1 MHEQPLYDRIELTVH
16 NSLTRSRERFRALS
30 PPHVGMYVC
39 GPTVY
44 SDPHLGHA
52 RAALAFDT
60 VFRFLRF
67 LGYRV
72 RYVRN
77 ITDVGHLEDETADA
91 GEDKILKRARL
102 ERVEPMEVVHQYTV
116 SYHEGMRRL
125 GCLPPSIEPT
135 ASGHIVEQ
143 IQVVERILDA
153 GLAYE
158 RDGSVYFDLEKYVR
172 EGSRGTAAA
181 VDGDAQ
187 GATPY
192 GVLSGKVF
200 EDLLSNTRATAGA
213 QEKKSALD
221 FALWKR
227 AEANHI
233 MRWPS
238 PWGEGFPGWHLEC
251 TTMSTRYLGETFD
264 IHGGGLDLQFPHHE
278 AEIAQSHGAF
288 GVDPARYWLHSNMLT
303 VASQKMAKSLGNFIT
318 LEEMFNG
325 NHPAL
330 DQPWHPMVV
339 RFFMLQSHYR
349 STVDFSNE
357 ALRAAEKGFKRLMGN
372 VRRAEQYLAEAER
385 GADAA
390 GETTGTGAATTGA
403 DGRPAAGSPFLRA
416 EAGPRIDP
424 LAMAGASLPAPGT
437 LPESLAEA
445 APESHEGAIAAQIQG
460 CWEAMA
466 EDFHT
471 PRTIAAL
478 FELARLTQRPEHGK
492 AAAEVRE
499 AAARTLVVFTR
510 DVLGLVVGA
519 DAGEDRPGD
528 GGSAEAD
535 RGDTPL
541 DAAMDLLISIRREAR
556 ERKDFSTADGIR
568 DRLAAAGIQLE
579 DRKDGTT
586 GWTTK

>member
-1 MHEQPLYDRIELTVH
+1 MSKPALYEQLELKVF
-16 NSLTRSRERFRALS
+16 NSLRRRMERFEALS

-77 ITDVGHLEDETADA
+77 ITDVGHLEDEVRDA

-102 ERVEPMEVVHQYTV
+102 ERLEPMEVVHRYTV
-116 SYHEGMRRL
+116 EYHEGMRRL
-125 GCLPPSIEPT
+125 GCLSPSIEPT

-143 IQVVERILDA
+143 IEVVRKIMAA

-158 RDGSVYFDLEKYVR
+158 SDGSVYFDLARYVKT
-172 EGSRGTAAA
+172 GMDGTA
-181 VDGDAQ
+181 G
-187 GATPY
+187 GTSY
-192 GVLSGKVF
+192 GSLSGKVF
-200 EDLLSNTRATAGA
+200 EDLMANTRDTTGSG
-213 QEKKSALD
+213 EKRSPLD

-227 AEANHI
+227 AEPGHI

-288 GVDPARYWLHSNMLT
+288 GADPARYWLHSNMLT
-303 VASQKMAKSLGNFIT
+303 VAGRKMAKSTGNFIT
-318 LEEMFNG
+318 LEEMFSG

-330 DQPWHPMVV
+330 DQGWDPMVV

-349 STVDFSNE
+349 STIDFSND
-357 ALRAAEKGFKRLMGN
+357 ALRGAEKGFARLQTM
-372 VRRAEQYLAEAER
+372 VSSAEDYLR
-385 GADAA
+385 SI
-390 GETTGTGAATTGA
+390 GETTSGDDRPQTGAATGGTA
-403 DGRPAAGSPFLRA
+403 DPYLRA
-416 EAGPRIDP
+416 DAGPQQDP
-424 LAMAGASLPAPGT
+424 LAAAGRSLPVPGT
-437 LPESLAEA
+437 PAQPAGDGHSA
-445 APESHEGAIAAQIQG
+445 AVAAAIDA
-460 CWEAMA
+460 CWNAMTD
-466 EDFHT
+466 DFHT

-478 FELARLTQRPEHGK
+478 FDLGKLAAQPEHGSAPVETRR
-492 AAAEVRE
+492 AAAQ
-499 AAARTLVVFTR
+499 TLVLFTR
-510 DVLGLVVGA
+510 EVLGLTAGA
-519 DAGEDRPGD
+519 DVRADLGPL
-528 GGSAEAD
+528 EAA
-535 RGDTPL
+535 L
-541 DAAMDLLISIRREAR
+541 EVLITLRREAR
-556 ERKDFSTADGIR
+556 EKKDFSLADRIR
-568 DRLAAAGIQLE
+568 DMLAESGIHLE

-586 GWTTK
+586 GWTTR

>member
-1 MHEQPLYDRIELTVH
+1 MFETVGLTVY
-16 NSLTRSRERFRALS
+16 NSLRRDRERFQALN
-30 PPHVGMYVC
+30 PPLVGMYVC

-60 VFRFLRF
+60 VFRYLRF

-102 ERVEPMEVVHQYTV
+102 ERLEPMEVVHRYTV
-116 SYHEGMRRL
+116 SYHEGMRHL

-143 IQVVERILDA
+143 IQVVKKILDA

-172 EGSRGTAAA
+172 EGSAGRSATESAG
-181 VDGDAQ
+181 
-187 GATPY
+187 TPY
-192 GVLSGKVF
+192 GVLSGKVLD
-200 EDLLSNTRATAGA
+200 DLLANTRETTGSG
-213 QEKKSALD
+213 EKKSALD

-227 AEANHI
+227 AEPTHI

-288 GVDPARYWLHSNMLT
+288 GTDPARYWMHSNMLT
-303 VASQKMAKSLGNFIT
+303 VGGQKMAKSLGNFIT
-318 LEEMFNG
+318 LEEMFSG
-325 NHPAL
+325 THPAL
-330 DQPWHPMVV
+330 DQAWDPMVV

-357 ALRAAEKGFKRLMGN
+357 ALRGAEKGFARLMAA
-372 VRRAEQYLAEAER
+372 VDAAERYLAETDGVASGSDGR
-385 GADAA
+385 RDGRHSGADSRRHS
-390 GETTGTGAATTGA
+390 GGANPYA
-403 DGRPAAGSPFLRA
+403 R
-416 EAGPRIDP
+416 
-424 LAMAGASLPAPGT
+424 
-437 LPESLAEA
+437 AEA
-445 APESHEGAIAAQIQG
+445 APQEDPLAIAGRTVPAPGAFVPPTGDDHSLAVSTQIEA
-460 CWEAMA
+460 CWAAMSD
-466 EDFHT
+466 DFHT
-471 PRTIAAL
+471 PRAIAAL
-478 FELARLTQRPEHGK
+478 FELGKLTQRPEHGG
-492 AAAEVRE
+492 APEATRT
-499 AAARTLVVFTR
+499 AAARTLRAFTR
-510 DVLGLVVGA
+510 EVLGLAPGRGGTETGT
-519 DAGEDRPGD
+519 AGSGEQSR
-528 GGSAEAD
+528 
-535 RGDTPL
+535 TPL
-541 DAAMDLLISIRREAR
+541 DAALELLIEVRRAAR
-556 ERKDFSTADGIR
+556 ERRDFETADRIR
-568 DRLAAAGIQLE
+568 DRLAEAGISLQ

-586 GWTTK
+586 GWTTT